1 MEVPKAAPAETTATA
16 PETNDY
22 GQETAVGGT
31 RHVPTKVN
39 PVELAAMK
47 MQDKKMM
54 AAQGEIQSSAD
65 LIQSSMGKLSK
76 DENQK
81 KRFKQKMDN
90 SVAVPMLLKEHLG
103 FVHQL
108 PSTLQLAAL
117 IGQKYLKSLGVGE
130 ICICFVANS

>member
-1 MEVPKAAPAETTATA
+1 MHLLQINSME
-16 PETNDY
+16 
-22 GQETAVGGT
+22 
-31 RHVPTKVN
+31 
-39 PVELAAMK
+39 LMAMK
-47 MQDKKMM
+47 LQEKKMM
-54 AAQGEIQSSAD
+54 AAQDEIQMSATD

-81 KRFKQKMDN
+81 KRFKQEMDN

-117 IGQKYLKSLGVGE
+117 IGQKYLKSLGV
-130 ICICFVANS
+130 